1 MQGIHGEGEPKV
13 FPLQARKLPLRT
25 LTARALSTGSMAT
38 VDGKRL
44 FEALTKIDGL
54 LLTQDLSGV
63 DKLFTNDSIFRS
75 DGITLPTD
83 LKGLE
88 AVRGKPCSVCKA

>member
-1 MQGIHGEGEPKV
+1 
-13 FPLQARKLPLRT
+13 
-25 LTARALSTGSMAT
+25 MAT